1 MTSGRASAVIAAFLV
16 AALAQAS
23 VSMITPDASIETLL
37 TTLARTPPR
46 AIAFTEIRSS
56 ALLEAELIVSGT
68 LEYAAPGKLS
78 RIVSQPYEERTD
90 IDGDEVRITRP
101 DRPERRFSLKRAPEL
116 RGLLTSFSAI
126 LGGDHAALEREF
138 DLSLATAQADWQ
150 LTLTPRNKR
159 ARASIGSIRVR
170 GAGDTPTCIT
180 IGGNGGASTA
190 LLLGAAAIPDAA
202 GQRALHCG
210 VLP

>member
-1 MTSGRASAVIAAFLV
+1 MVSWLV
-16 AALAQAS
+16 AALASAT
-23 VSMITPDASIETLL
+23 VPATSIEALL
-37 TTLARTPPR
+37 ATLARAPPR
-46 AIAFTEIRSS
+46 SIAFTEIRSS

-78 RIVSQPYEERTD
+78 RIVSRPYEERTD
-90 IDGDEVRITRP
+90 IDGDEVRITRA
-101 DRPERRFSLKRAPEL
+101 DRPERRYSLRRAPEL

-138 DLSLATAQADWQ
+138 ELSLATTQAGWQ

-170 GAGDTPTCIT
+170 GAGDTPACIT
-180 IGGNGGASTA
+180 IGGNGGESTA
-190 LLLGAAAIPDAA
+190 LLLGVAADPDAA
-202 GQRALHCG
+202 GQRALHCDG
-210 VLP
+210 LR